1 MSDTFENHDLSQY
14 VVTDTN
20 TEQLVSDI
28 TVGKVKKSKRSR
40 EKPYEKVDKKV
51 ELTVLRK
58 KAQSLC
64 KSYEQYRIVKRYKYD
79 RLKSWIEEHEF
90 DRDNQLRENVFNTVH
105 KGYSYFLDF
114 MTKGGGHVREQV
126 QNDLSLRTSL
136 ETELSDYLKY
146 LNNLLKIVALS
157 TSDVFHGKLE
167 QRKSDPPPPVNI
179 EYFDPPQI
187 NSTDEQ
193 NSDENTAVIDR
204 TMDEFETE
212 TEEEEVLSMPIE
224 PEDL

>member
-1 MSDTFENHDLSQY
+1 MSDTVENHDVSQY

-20 TEQLVSDI
+20 TEQLVSDV
-28 TVGKVKKSKRSR
+28 TVGKVKKSKKSR
-40 EKPYEKVDKKV
+40 EKPYEKKIDKKV
-51 ELTVLRK
+51 ELVELRK

-64 KSYEQYRIVKRYKYD
+64 KSYEQYKIVKRYKIE
-79 RLKSWIEEHEF
+79 RLRDWIQQIEF

-105 KGYSYFLDF
+105 TGYAYFLDLVSG
-114 MTKGGGHVREQV
+114 GGGHVREQV

-179 EYFDPPQI
+179 EYFDPPQQI
-187 NSTDEQ
+187 NEQTCDEGST
-193 NSDENTAVIDR
+193 NSDR
-204 TMDEFETE
+204 TVDEFETE
-212 TEEEEVLSMPIE
+212 EEEEVLSMPE
-224 PEDL
+224 LETESM

>member
-1 MSDTFENHDLSQY
+1 MSDTVENHDLSQY
-14 VVTDTN
+14 LVNDTN
-20 TEQLVSDI
+20 TEQLVSDV
-28 TVGKVKKSKRSR
+28 TVGKVKKSKKSR

-51 ELTVLRK
+51 ELVELRK
-58 KAQSLC
+58 RAQSLC
-64 KSYEQYRIVKRYKYD
+64 KSYEQYKIVKRYKIE
-79 RLKSWIEEHEF
+79 RLRDWIQQIEF

-105 KGYSYFLDF
+105 SGYGYFLDVISG
-114 MTKGGGHVREQV
+114 GGGHVREQV

-179 EYFDPPQI
+179 EYFDPQQI
-187 NSTDEQ
+187 NEQ
-193 NSDENTAVIDR
+193 TSDENTAVVDS

-212 TEEEEVLSMPIE
+212 QIETEEMLSMHTE